1 METRSNHILVGA
13 VVLALL
19 ATVIGF
25 TAWISGRGGGAT
37 NEYDIF
43 FKQSVDGL
51 SVGSAVSFNGVAA
64 GNIKTI
70 ELFTEDPEFVRVRIA
85 VKETIPILIGTTAA
99 IQGSFTGPSQIILA
113 GAVKGAP
120 PITAEGPGPGNVPS
134 IPTRTAGLGA
144 LLSNAPQ
151 LLERLSTLTERMTEI
166 LSDKNQT
173 AIGNILTNVDQAS
186 RGLKGVG
193 PGLDA
198 TFGEARAA
206 IRQTSLAASQFGRLA
221 GSAES
226 MVNDQGRPMFDDL
239 RKTAAAAEKSLNNLD
254 NAVNA
259 ITAETKPGLRAFSTQ
274 TVPEISQLIRDMRAM
289 SEALSSVATKI
300 DQQGIGTLVT
310 GPKLPDYVPPKEKK

>member
-19 ATVIGF
+19 AAVIGF

-37 NEYDIF
+37 TEYDIF

-51 SVGSAVSFNGVAA
+51 SAGSAVSFNGVTA

-85 VKETIPILIGTTAA
+85 VKDTIPILIGTTAA
-99 IQGSFTGPSQIILA
+99 IQGSFTGPSQIILS

-120 PITAEGPGPGNVPS
+120 AITAKGPGPGEVPS

-151 LLERLSTLTERMTEI
+151 LLERLATLTERMTEI
-166 LSDKNQT
+166 LSDDNQA

-186 RGLKGVG
+186 RGLKNVG

-198 TFGEARAA
+198 TFAEARTA
-206 IRQTSLAASQFGRLA
+206 IRQTSIAANQFSRLA

-226 MVNDQGRPMFDDL
+226 MVNDQGRPMFEDL
-239 RKTAAAAEKSLNNLD
+239 RKTVAAAEKSLSNLD
-254 NAVNA
+254 GAVNSLA
-259 ITAETKPGLRAFSTQ
+259 AETKPGLKAFSTQ
-274 TVPEISQLIRDMRAM
+274 TVPEISQLIRDMRSM

-300 DQQGIGTLVT
+300 DQQGMGTLIT